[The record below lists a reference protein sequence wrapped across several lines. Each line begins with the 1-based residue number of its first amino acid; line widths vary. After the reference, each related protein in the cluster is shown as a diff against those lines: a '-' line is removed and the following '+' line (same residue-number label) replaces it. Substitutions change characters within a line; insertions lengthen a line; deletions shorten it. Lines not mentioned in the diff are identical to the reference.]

1 MYRKTYLEVNE
12 NYLRENVKNIIFN
25 YPKYKY
31 YFGVVKANAYGH
43 GEHVINALIE
53 GGINY
58 LAVSSLD
65 EAISIRNYN
74 KDIPILCF
82 GYINIKD
89 LDIAI
94 KNNVTLSI
102 LSYDYYKELINTKY
116 KGELK
121 VHLKINTGMNRVGV
135 SNKEEVKEIVNGLKE
150 SNVILEGV
158 YTHYATTG
166 VVDSYWDKQTSNFE
180 ELTSLINLNDIPIVH
195 LYSSLSLVKHDKLK
209 YANGVRLGVVMYG
222 YSSSV
227 KEPTGLRKTLFDIKK
242 YIGTNGE
249 KISDVHMSNE
259 LKLRKAYNLYSEVV
273 DVNYIKKGEAVGYK
287 ASFVADKDCFIAT
300 ICIGHAD
307 GVTKYYDYVKINGT
321 PYKIVALCMDSIMVL
336 ADEQVKVG
344 DKATILGEGISLAT
358 IANES
363 EISIHQAL
371 VSITNRVPRVH
382 IYNDEE
388 IEIRY

>member
-43 GEHVINALIE
+43 GEHVVNALIE

-82 GYINIKD
+82 GYIKIED
-89 LDIAI
+89 IDIAI
-94 KNNVTLSI
+94 KNKVTISI
-102 LSYDYYKELINTKY
+102 ISYEYYKELLDAKF

-121 VHLKINTGMNRVGV
+121 AHLKVNTGMNRVGV
-135 SNKEEVKEIVNGLKE
+135 SSKEEIKEIVEGLKDT
-150 SNVILEGV
+150 NILLEGI

-166 VVDSYWDKQTSNFE
+166 VLDAYWDKQTNTFE
-180 ELTSLINLNDIPIVH
+180 ELTSLINLSEIPIVH

-227 KEPTGLRKTLFDIKK
+227 KEPVGIRKKLFEAKK
-242 YIGTNGE
+242 YLKTNGA
-249 KISDVHMSNE
+249 KISDIHMSNE
-259 LKLRKAYNLYSEVV
+259 LKLKKAYNLYSEVIAI
-273 DVNYIKKGEAVGYK
+273 NYINEGDAVGYK
-287 ASFVADKDCFIAT
+287 ASFVADKPSFIAT
-300 ICIGHAD
+300 VAIGHAD
-307 GVTKYYDYVKINGT
+307 GITKYYEYVKINGNL
-321 PYKIVALCMDSIMVL
+321 YKIVALCMDSIMVL
-336 ADEQVKVG
+336 IDDKVQVG
-344 DKATILGEGISLAT
+344 DKVTLLGEGISLAK

-388 IEIRY
+388 IEIKY